1 MFYTCS
7 RNTQMHGTRKPHQL
21 SYFIPVLGQK
31 RAKTNVRVPTRTIF
45 YYLCQHKKK
54 KKQKTDAFFF
64 FFFFQNKIR
73 VYERCQVKIPRN
85 KHILLTCKSGNGDKS
100 FSYTCSVPQ
109 ESSFLDH
116 FYLTGLFIRR

>member
-54 KKQKTDAFFF
+54 KNKKQMPFFSFFF
-64 FFFFQNKIR
+64 FP
-73 VYERCQVKIPRN
+73 E
-85 KHILLTCKSGNGDKS
+85 
-100 FSYTCSVPQ
+100 
-109 ESSFLDH
+109 
-116 FYLTGLFIRR
+116 

>member
-54 KKQKTDAFFF
+54 KTKNRCLFFLFFF
-64 FFFFQNKIR
+64 SRI
-73 VYERCQVKIPRN
+73 
-85 KHILLTCKSGNGDKS
+85 KSGSMKGAKLKS
-100 FSYTCSVPQ
+100 LETNTFSLPASLAMVIKAFHIPAQ
-109 ESSFLDH
+109 SHRRAH
-116 FYLTGLFIRR
+116 F